1 MLVLMVWKSIILL
14 LTNHY
19 TMLLSNSYI
28 ITIVRYFLDY
38 MMIFYFYLIYFKF
51 FFKFFIS
58 YSVPPMHLAYVFQF
72 PHLFFCSAVL
82 SQAFIKC
89 SRKAYVC
96 VYIHSMY
103 NIHILENLG
112 IFA

>member
-14 LTNHY
+14 LTNHD
-19 TMLLSNSYI
+19 TMVLSNSYI
-28 ITIVRYFLDY
+28 ITIVGYFLDY

-51 FFKFFIS
+51 FIS
-58 YSVPPMHLAYVFQF
+58 YSMPPMHLAYVFQF

-103 NIHILENLG
+103 IIHILENLG